1 MSKPVVVKLRGE
13 DINAVDLD
21 FEIKKED
28 WNIYETEDGATIKI
42 KLVVS
47 SIARTEKFDAEGN
60 PVYVVKSTNLLNVS
74 IPDRLKKGSEVH

>member
-13 DINAVDLD
+13 DVNAVDLD

-28 WNIYETEDGATIKI
+28 WNVYETEDGATIKM

-47 SIARTEKFDAEGN
+47 SITRTEKFDAEGN

-74 IPDRLKKGSEVH
+74 VPSRLKKGSEVH

>member
-13 DINAVDLD
+13 DVNATDLD

-28 WNIYETEDGATIKI
+28 WNIYEIEDGATIKM

-60 PVYVVKSTNLLNVS
+60 PVYVVKSTNLLSVS
-74 IPDRLKKGSEVH
+74 VPDRLKKGSEVH